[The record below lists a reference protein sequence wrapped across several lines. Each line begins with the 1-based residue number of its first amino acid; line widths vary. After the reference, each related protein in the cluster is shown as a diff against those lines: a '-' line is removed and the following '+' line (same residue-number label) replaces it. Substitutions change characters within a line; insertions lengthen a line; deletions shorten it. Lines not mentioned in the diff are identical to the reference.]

1 MLSFLQLCIT
11 YQVFTVIHIDDCPF
25 TIFFNYDKHFL
36 YYLPTSRDSKYARSR
51 HFVFWFTT
59 SEMWTTILKA
69 FFKKFLLNFCRLCQF
84 AWKSDWFLLPVTKK
98 KTQPN
103 STGIV
108 FQVGYLT
115 PLTLPCIFHCE
126 WRQKINKHMNGVLLS
141 KQNPRMFWIRW
152 QLNGGSILKRK
163 FRIF

>member
-69 FFKKFLLNFCRLCQF
+69 FFFNICWLCQF
-84 AWKSDWFLLPVTKK
+84 AWKFDWFLLSVTK

-115 PLTLPCIFHCE
+115 PLMSLCIFHRE
-126 WRQKINKHMNGVLLS
+126 WRQKINK
-141 KQNPRMFWIRW
+141 RMFI
-152 QLNGGSILKRK
+152 QFFFV
-163 FRIF
+163 FREF